1 MATNKIRE
9 EEVKNIYCTTKKCQF
24 WHFLV
29 VMAWRQGRK
38 QTVSPIDIQ
47 WRNIKKIMGASF
59 FKKSWRKN
67 FFLKK
72 KLPLRPIYKRLK
84 SPMYP

>member
-9 EEVKNIYCTTKKCQF
+9 EEVKNIYCTTKKCQN

-47 WRNIKKIMGASF
+47 WRSIKKKSWAQVFLKKLAQDFF
-59 FKKSWRKN
+59 FKKVTFAAN
-67 FFLKK
+67 
-72 KLPLRPIYKRLK
+72 I
-84 SPMYP
+84 

>member
-47 WRNIKKIMGASF
+47 WRSIKKSWAQVLLKKVGARFF
-59 FKKSWRKN
+59 FKKKVTFAAN
-67 FFLKK
+67 
-72 KLPLRPIYKRLK
+72 I
-84 SPMYP
+84 

>member
-47 WRNIKKIMGASF
+47 WRSIKKIMDASF
-59 FKKSWRKN
+59 
-67 FFLKK
+67 KK
-72 KLPLRPIYKRLK
+72 KLPLRQIFKRLK

>member
-47 WRNIKKIMGASF
+47 WRSI
-59 FKKSWRKN
+59 KKSWAQV
-67 FFLKK
+67 FLKK
-72 KLPLRPIYKRLK
+72 VGSRFFEKKSYLCGKYLKDLK
-84 SPMYP
+84 S

>member
-47 WRNIKKIMGASF
+47 WRSI
-59 FKKSWRKN
+59 KKSWAQD

-72 KLPLRPIYKRLK
+72 KLPLRQIYKRLK

>member
-9 EEVKNIYCTTKKCQF
+9 EEVKNIYCTTKKCQN

-47 WRNIKKIMGASF
+47 WRSIKKIMGASLLKKVGARF
-59 FKKSWRKN
+59 F
-67 FFLKK
+67 FKK
-72 KLPLRPIYKRLK
+72 KLPLRQIFKRLK

>member
-47 WRNIKKIMGASF
+47 WRRIKKIMGASF
-59 FKKSWRKN
+59 
-67 FFLKK
+67 KK
-72 KLPLRPIYKRLK
+72 KLAQNFFFKKKVTFAANI
-84 SPMYP
+84 

>member
-9 EEVKNIYCTTKKCQF
+9 EEVKNIYCTTKKCQN

-47 WRNIKKIMGASF
+47 WRSIKKIMDASF
-59 FKKSWRKN
+59 
-67 FFLKK
+67 KK
-72 KLPLRPIYKRLK
+72 KLPLRQIFKRLNP
-84 SPMYP
+84 PMYP

>member
-1 MATNKIRE
+1 MEPEIRLRHGLYVILYTE
-9 EEVKNIYCTTKKCQF
+9 KVAILQKKSVYILYCTTKKCQF

-47 WRNIKKIMGASF
+47 LRSIKKIMGASF
-59 FKKSWRKN
+59 
-67 FFLKK
+67 
-72 KLPLRPIYKRLK
+72 
-84 SPMYP
+84 

>member
-1 MATNKIRE
+1 MEAEIQLKPWVVRDSIHG
-9 EEVKNIYCTTKKCQF
+9 KSGNIAKKSVYILYCTTKKCQF

-47 WRNIKKIMGASF
+47 WRSI
-59 FKKSWRKN
+59 KKSWAQD

-72 KLPLRPIYKRLK
+72 VTFAANI
-84 SPMYP
+84 

>member
-47 WRNIKKIMGASF
+47 WRSIK
-59 FKKSWRKN
+59 KKSWAQVLKKVGARF

-72 KLPLRPIYKRLK
+72 VTFAANI
-84 SPMYP
+84 

>member
-9 EEVKNIYCTTKKCQF
+9 EEVKNIYCTTKKCQN

-47 WRNIKKIMGASF
+47 WRSIK
-59 FKKSWRKN
+59 KKSWAQVFLKKLAQD
-67 FFLKK
+67 FFKK
-72 KLPLRPIYKRLK
+72 KLPLRQIYKRLK

>member
-1 MATNKIRE
+1 MPILA
-9 EEVKNIYCTTKKCQF
+9 
-24 WHFLV
+24 FLS

-47 WRNIKKIMGASF
+47 WRRIKKIMGASF
-59 FKKSWRKN
+59 FKKVGAR

>member
-47 WRNIKKIMGASF
+47 WRSIKKIMGASF
-59 FKKSWRKN
+59 LKKVGAR

-72 KLPLRPIYKRLK
+72 KLPLRQIYKRLK